1 MNANAHPPA
10 ESPTHR
16 FSVSPSQDSLIER
29 LIEWSA
35 RNKFMVFMLV
45 GALFAGGIYGLKR
58 TPLDALPDL
67 SDVQVIVFTPWEGRS
82 PNLVE
87 DQITYPI
94 VTKLVSAP
102 HVRVARGYSFF
113 GYSFVYAIFDDGT
126 DVYWA
131 RSRVLEYLQ
140 ALSGSLPEGVT
151 PTLGPD
157 ASGVGWGF
165 QYALVDRSG
174 KNDLAQ
180 IRAFQD
186 WHLRYW
192 LQSIEGVAEVAT
204 FGGFEKQYQ
213 VEIDPDR
220 LLAYNIPL
228 TRVVS
233 AIRSANNDVGG
244 RELERFGTT
253 YLIRGKGYIQSLD
266 DLRLVVVGA
275 DAKGTPVLLK
285 DVARNIAVGPEMR
298 RGAGD
303 FNGEGETVGGIVVV
317 RYGQNVLEVIDRI
330 KAKLAEVKPSLPD
343 GVEVVTTYD
352 RSGLIRDSIHTLTRT
367 ILEESIIVCL
377 VVIVFL
383 LDFGGAA
390 RAIVT
395 LPIAVALAF
404 IPMYLMG
411 LTANIM
417 SLAGIAISIGV
428 LCDEA
433 VVMVENVH
441 KRLEHAPPGL
451 SRHQKQ
457 EIIISACKQL
467 GKPLFFAL
475 LVITVSFLPVF
486 TLEAQEGRLFKPLA
500 FTKTFTMAWAA
511 FLSITIGPALIV
523 LMTGAKV
530 IPEHKHP
537 ISRLLHRLYYPWVS
551 ALMRRR
557 ILSITLAVL
566 AVASAIPVYTGTG
579 DLGERMA
586 TRVPGHGRIST
597 TLRSILAYR
606 GLGSEFM
613 PPLNEGTM
621 LYMPTS
627 LPTMSITEATRL
639 MQIQD
644 RIIKQFPEVLTVHGK
659 AGRSETA
666 TDPAPMEMFETVI
679 QLKPRSEWRK
689 IPQARWYS
697 GWAPEWLRSTLCKV
711 WKDQRPLS
719 WDELTS
725 ELDAALQIPG
735 QVNAWTMP
743 IKTRIDMLST
753 GIRTP
758 VGIKVFGADLGE
770 INKLGEHLESVL
782 RDVPGTRSVYAE
794 RTTGGYYLD
803 IIPNRQAIARYG
815 LNVMDVLTVVE
826 TAIGGMPVAKT
837 VEGRERFTISVRYSR
852 ELRDDPEKLKRVL
865 VPVAME
871 TANPGNGETA
881 MSGIADSP
889 SRRFSGSIPQTPLGE
904 LADIHVTTGPPLIKN
919 EDGALTGWVYVD
931 VAGRDIGSYVQDAK
945 RAVEE
950 KIVGAGLLPSGYR
963 LEWTG
968 QYEYMLRVQDR
979 LKVVVPVTLLLIFV
993 LLYMNFKS
1001 VPETLIILLSI
1012 PFAMT
1017 GSIWMLWLM
1026 HYHLSIAVWVG
1037 IIALAGLA
1045 AQTGT
1050 VMIIYLD
1057 EAFHAYQR
1065 AGRMNTQHDL
1075 FEAITYGAVQRVRP
1089 KLMTV
1094 CMITF
1099 GLVPALWAHGA
1110 GAEAIQRIAAPMVGG
1125 LITSTILTLEIVPA
1139 IYSLWRGRQVQWVK
1153 GPRPPRKSWDE
1164 LSHEFVE
1171 MERAGHHDAV
1181 ATSPTPPPG
1190 HAGPEAAAPSARRAR
1205 WWWWAVGA
1213 IVLAVVAGAIWA
1225 SRKPMSTVPPPP
1237 TQALP
1242 KPPAIEPVILTAA
1255 QAAVAKNFFTT
1266 AAAVS
1271 ESLAADNLPAFNR
1284 LVPEVAPAL
1293 EKLTGALPSDH
1304 PWLPRLAGIVRAG
1317 KLVPAGDL
1325 ADARREF
1332 LPFSVAVSEFAGV
1345 ARQQN
1350 EAFRS
1355 LKLYRCPMAPNPGLW
1370 IQTNGPLRN
1379 PYFGSEMLDCGNEV
1393 TTGASP

>member
-1 MNANAHPPA
+1 MTT
-10 ESPTHR
+10 EQHR
-16 FSVSPSQDSLIER
+16 DSFIER
-29 LIEWSA
+29 IIEWSA
-35 RNKFMVFMLV
+35 RNKFMVFMTV
-45 GALFAGGIYGLKR
+45 GALLVAGIYCLKR
-58 TPLDALPDL
+58 TPLDAIPDL
-67 SDVQVIVFTPWEGRS
+67 SDVQVIVFTQWEGRS

-102 HVRVARGYSFF
+102 KVRVVRGYSFF
-113 GYSFVYAIFDDGT
+113 GYSFVYVVFEDGT
-126 DVYWA
+126 DIYWA
-131 RSRVLEYLQ
+131 RSRVLEYMQ
-140 ALSGSLPEGVT
+140 GLSSSLPQGVT
-151 PTLGPD
+151 PALGPD

-165 QYALVDRSG
+165 QYALVDKTG

-180 IRAFQD
+180 LRSFQD

-192 LQSIEGVAEVAT
+192 LQSIDGVAEVAT

-213 VEIDPDR
+213 VELDPNK
-220 LLAYNIPL
+220 LLAYNLPI

-253 YLIRGKGYIQSLD
+253 YLVRGKGYIHSLD

-275 DAKGTPVLLK
+275 NADGTPVLLK
-285 DVARNIAVGPEMR
+285 DVALNIAVGPEMR

-303 FNGEGETVGGIVVV
+303 FNGEGEAVGGIVVV

-330 KAKLAEVKPSLPD
+330 KTKLEEVKPSLPD
-343 GVEVVTTYD
+343 GVEIVTTYD
-352 RSGLIRDSIHTLTRT
+352 RSDLIRRSIDTLTRT
-367 ILEESIIVCL
+367 IIEESIIVSII
-377 VVIVFL
+377 VIIFL

-404 IPMYLMG
+404 IPMYFMG

-451 SRHQKQ
+451 SAVQRQ

-475 LVITVSFLPVF
+475 LVITVSFMPVF

-500 FTKTFTMAWAA
+500 FTKTFTMACAA
-511 FLSITIGPALIV
+511 LLSITLGPALIL
-523 LMTGAKV
+523 LMTGKKV

-537 ISRLLHRLYYPWVS
+537 VSRLLHRLYYPWVS

-557 ILSITLAVL
+557 LLSVAIALV
-566 AVASAIPVYTGTG
+566 AVASAIPVY
-579 DLGERMA
+579 LK
-586 TRVPGHGRIST
+586 
-597 TLRSILAYR
+597 
-606 GLGSEFM
+606 LGSEFM
-613 PPLNEGTM
+613 PPLNEGTI
-621 LYMPTS
+621 LYMPTT
-627 LPTMSITEATRL
+627 LPTVSITEATRL

-644 RIIKQFPEVLTVHGK
+644 RILKQFPEVTTVHGK

-666 TDPAPMEMFETVI
+666 TDPAPMEMFETVV
-679 QLKPRSEWRK
+679 QLKPEEEWRK
-689 IPQARWYS
+689 VAQKRWYS
-697 GWAPEWLRSTLCKV
+697 NWAPEWMQKGLRKI
-711 WKDQRPLS
+711 WPDMRPLT
-719 WDELTS
+719 WDELVNAM
-725 ELDAALQIPG
+725 DQALKLPG
-735 QVNAWTMP
+735 QANAWTMP
-743 IKTRIDMLST
+743 IKARIDMLST
-753 GIRTP
+753 GVRTP
-758 VGIKVFGADLGE
+758 VGIKIFGSDLNE
-770 INKLGEHLESVL
+770 ISKLGEHLEAVL
-782 RDVPGTRSVYAE
+782 RDVEGTRSVFAE
-794 RTTGGYYLD
+794 RTMGGLYLD
-803 IIPNRQAIARYG
+803 IVPDRQQIARYG
-815 LNVMDVLTVVE
+815 LNVEDVLMQVE
-826 TAIGGMPVAKT
+826 TAIGGMAIDRT
-837 VEGRERFTISVRYSR
+837 VEGRERYSINVRYGR
-852 ELRDDPEKLKRVL
+852 ELRDDVEKLRRVL
-865 VPVAME
+865 VPMVME
-871 TANPGNGETA
+871 TGNGGNGETEMA
-881 MSGIADSP
+881 GGTGAKSSGALA
-889 SRRFSGSIPQTPLGE
+889 QVPLGQ
-904 LADIHVTTGPPLIKN
+904 LARIQVTSGPPLIKN
-919 EDGALTGWVYVD
+919 EDGALTGWVYLD
-931 VAGRDIGSYVQDAK
+931 VAGRDIGSYVKDAK
-945 RAVEE
+945 RVVSERIE
-950 KIVGAGLLPSGYR
+950 QAGLLPSGYR

-968 QYEYMLRVQDR
+968 QYEYMLRVRER
-979 LKVVVPVTLLLIFV
+979 LQIVVPVTLALIFV
-993 LLYMNFKS
+993 LLYLNFKS

-1026 HYHLSIAVWVG
+1026 DYHLSIAVWVG

-1065 AGRMNTQHDL
+1065 SGRMKTQHDL

-1164 LSHEFVE
+1164 LSHQFVE
-1171 MERAGHHDAV
+1171 MERAGHH
-1181 ATSPTPPPG
+1181 G
-1190 HAGPEAAAPSARRAR
+1190 GGFARSDIASNEPIPDLSREGKENPDVKERAR
-1205 WWWWAVGA
+1205 WPMGKKPLFILAGVVGMIVIGIILWKMTRPSAVQESK
-1213 IVLAVVAGAIWA
+1213 VAEEANVE
-1225 SRKPMSTVPPPP
+1225 M
-1237 TQALP
+1237 LP
-1242 KPPAIEPVILTAA
+1242 KLALTEAQSKAA
-1255 QAAVAKNFFTT
+1255 GDFIASAS
-1266 AAAVS
+1266 AVS
-1271 ESLAADNLPAFNR
+1271 EALASDDLTAFNVSMAR
-1284 LVPEVAPAL
+1284 VAPTLNAL
-1293 EKLTGALPSDH
+1293 VEALPPDH
-1304 PWLPRLAGIVRAG
+1304 SWNALLTKISAR
-1317 KLVPAGDL
+1317 KLFPAGDL
-1325 ADARREF
+1325 PEARREF
-1332 LPFSVAVSEFAGV
+1332 LPFSAAVTEFVRA
-1345 ARQQN
+1345 ARVQAEPLN
-1350 EAFRS
+1350 S
-1355 LKLYRCPMAPNPGLW
+1355 LRVYRCPMAPQPGFW
-1370 IQTNGPLRN
+1370 IQTQGPLRN
-1379 PYFGSEMLDCGNEV
+1379 PYFGAEMLDCGSEV
-1393 TTGASP
+1393 K

>member
-1 MNANAHPPA
+1 MNAPH
-10 ESPTHR
+10 
-16 FSVSPSQDSLIER
+16 QDSLIER

-45 GALFAGGIYGLKR
+45 GALFAGGLYCLKR

-67 SDVQVIVFTPWEGRS
+67 SDVQVIVFTQWEGRS

-102 HVRVARGYSFF
+102 KVRVARGYSFF
-113 GYSFVYAIFDDGT
+113 GYSFVYAIFEDGT

-140 ALSGSLPEGVT
+140 ALSGSLPQGVA

-165 QYALVDRSG
+165 QYALVDKSG

-180 IRAFQD
+180 LRAFQD

-192 LQSIEGVAEVAT
+192 LQSIDGVAEVAT

-220 LLAYNIPL
+220 LLAYNVPL
-228 TRVVS
+228 SRVVS

-253 YLIRGKGYIQSLD
+253 YLVRGKGYIQSLD

-285 DVARNIAVGPEMR
+285 DVARNITVGPEMR

-343 GVEVVTTYD
+343 GVEIVTTYD

-367 ILEESIIVCL
+367 IIEESIIVCI

-390 RAIVT
+390 RAIIT

-404 IPMYLMG
+404 IPIYFMG
-411 LTANIM
+411 LSANIM

-451 SRHQKQ
+451 SRHQRQ

-475 LVITVSFLPVF
+475 LVITVSFMPVF

-511 FLSITIGPALIV
+511 FLSVTIGPALIV

-537 ISRLLHRLYYPWVS
+537 ISRILHRLYYPWVS

-557 ILSITLAVL
+557 ILSIAIAIAAVG
-566 AVASAIPVYTGTG
+566 SAIPIY
-579 DLGERMA
+579 LK
-586 TRVPGHGRIST
+586 
-597 TLRSILAYR
+597 
-606 GLGSEFM
+606 LGSEFM
-613 PPLNEGTM
+613 PPINEGTM

-679 QLKPRSEWRK
+679 QLKPQSEWRTISEK
-689 IPQARWYS
+689 RWYS
-697 GWAPEWLRSTLCKV
+697 SWTPEFLQKGLRKLWPDV
-711 WKDQRPLS
+711 RPIS
-719 WDELTS
+719 WDELVS
-725 ELDAALQIPG
+725 EMDAALQIPG

-758 VGIKVFGADLGE
+758 VGIKVFGTELGE
-770 INKLGEHLESVL
+770 INKLGEHLESVI

-803 IIPNRQAIARYG
+803 IIPNRREIARYG
-815 LNVMDVLTVVE
+815 LNVEEVLMAVE
-826 TAIGGMPVAKT
+826 TAIGGMPVART
-837 VEGRERFTISVRYSR
+837 VEGRERFTINVRYSR
-852 ELRDDPEKLKRVL
+852 ELRDEPEKLKRVL
-865 VPVAME
+865 LPVNVGMATS
-871 TANPGNGETA
+871 TAGMGD
-881 MSGIADSP
+881 GSP
-889 SRRFSGSIPQTPLGE
+889 AVAGPKPLAQVPLGQ
-904 LADIHVTTGPPLIKN
+904 LADIHITTGPPLIKN

-945 RAVEE
+945 RAVDE
-950 KIVGAGLLPSGYR
+950 KIIGAGLLPQGYR

-968 QYEYMLRVQDR
+968 QYEYMLRVKER
-979 LKVVVPVTLLLIFV
+979 LKVVVPLTLVLIFV
-993 LLYMNFKS
+993 LLFMNFKS

-1017 GSIWMLWLM
+1017 GSVWMLWLM
-1026 HYHLSIAVWVG
+1026 NYHLSIAVWVG

-1065 AGRMNTQHDL
+1065 AGRMKTQHDL

-1139 IYSLWRGRQVQWVK
+1139 IYSLWRGRQVEWVK
-1153 GPRPPRKSWDE
+1153 GPRPPRKSWRE
-1164 LSHEFVE
+1164 LSEQFVA
-1171 MERAGHHDAV
+1171 MERAGHHD
-1181 ATSPTPPPG
+1181 SLL
-1190 HAGPEAAAPSARRAR
+1190 AAPSDAEMSPEMTPAEIPKRSSKTWLWILVAILVAASIVWFIRETGPQRTAVDTKVATATNATPVQARLELT
-1205 WWWWAVGA
+1205 GEQ
-1213 IVLAVVAGAIWA
+1213 
-1225 SRKPMSTVPPPP
+1225 S
-1237 TQALP
+1237 
-1242 KPPAIEPVILTAA
+1242 TAA
-1255 QAAVAKNFFTT
+1255 KSFVAA
-1266 AAAVS
+1266 AAAVGD
-1271 ESLAADNLPAFNR
+1271 SLAADNLPGFNR
-1284 LVPEVAPAL
+1284 TIAKASSTLDRL
-1293 EKLTGALPSDH
+1293 QQSLPLDH
-1304 PWLPRLAGIVRAG
+1304 PWRPWLEKISRDG

-1325 ADARREF
+1325 AEARKEF
-1332 LPFSVAVSEFAGV
+1332 LPFSAAVSEFART
-1345 ARQQN
+1345 ARPQTDALN
-1350 EAFRS
+1350 AV
-1355 LKLYRCPMAPNPGLW
+1355 KLYRCPMAPQPGFW

-1393 TTGASP
+1393 SP